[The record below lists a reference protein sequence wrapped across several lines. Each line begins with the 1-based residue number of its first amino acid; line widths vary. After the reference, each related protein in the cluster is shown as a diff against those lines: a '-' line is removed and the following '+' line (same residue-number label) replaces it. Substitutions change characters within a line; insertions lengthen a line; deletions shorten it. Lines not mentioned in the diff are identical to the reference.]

1 MSEQTKR
8 SGLLVKYVPEDII
21 GVSVLLQSNCSDVP
35 ANLMLKLV
43 QALEGLYLLSLF

>member
-21 GVSVLLQSNCSDVP
+21 GVSVLPQSNCSNV
-35 ANLMLKLV
+35 ATYLMLKLV
-43 QALEGLYLLSLF
+43 QAFEGFDLLSLF